1 MANKDAKIYVA
12 GHRGLVGSAI
22 VRQLKAKG
30 FSNILTRTHAELD
43 LVNQEAV
50 ADFFEAEKP
59 EYVFL
64 AAAKVGGILA
74 NSTYR
79 GEFIYL
85 NLMIQNN
92 VMHQSMVHDV
102 KRLLFLGSS
111 CIYPKMAP
119 QPIKEEYLMTGPL
132 EPTNSPYG
140 VAKIAGIEMCHAY
153 NDQYR
158 TSFVPVMPT
167 NLYGPGDNF
176 DLEKSHVLPA
186 LMRKFHL
193 GKLAMAGDWDGIEA
207 DEKKWGR
214 VPEDIKQSIGYDRK
228 DSGGCKVV
236 LWGTGSPFREFLYVD
251 DMADACVHVLFDTDT
266 TDLLN
271 IGTGVDLT
279 IRHVAKHVAKIVG
292 YEGKVVWDDT
302 KPDGTPRKVLD
313 VGKVRSTGWQPK
325 VSLKDGLMTMYEYY
339 QS

>member
-1 MANKDAKIYVA
+1 MNKDAKIYVA

-22 VRQLKAKG
+22 VRRLKAQG
-30 FSNILTRTHAELD
+30 YGNVVTRTHDELD
-43 LVNQEAV
+43 LVDQRAV
-50 ADFFEAEKP
+50 ADFFAAEQP

-64 AAAKVGGILA
+64 AAAKVGGIMA
-74 NSTYR
+74 NSLYR

-92 VMHQSMVHDV
+92 VIHQSMVHGV
-102 KRLLFLGSS
+102 KRLVFLGSS

-132 EPTNSPYG
+132 EPTNSPYA
-140 VAKIAGIEMCHAY
+140 VAKIAGIEMCRAY
-153 NDQYR
+153 NEQYG

-193 GKLAMAGDWDGIEA
+193 GKLAMAGDWDGIKA
-207 DEKKWGR
+207 DEARWGAI
-214 VPEDIKQSIGYDRK
+214 PADIARSIGYDRR
-228 DSGGCKVV
+228 DAGDCRVV
-236 LWGTGSPFREFLYVD
+236 LWGTGSPYREFLYVD
-251 DMADACVHVLFDTDT
+251 DMADACVYVMFDSES

-271 IGTGVDLT
+271 IGTGEDLT
-279 IRHVAKHVAKIVG
+279 IKETAEMVADVVG
-292 YEGKVVWDDT
+292 YGGKVVWDDS

-313 VGKVRSTGWQPK
+313 VNRVAALGWKPK
-325 VSLKDGLMTMYEYY
+325 LSFQDGVSKSYDWFKN
-339 QS
+339 Q